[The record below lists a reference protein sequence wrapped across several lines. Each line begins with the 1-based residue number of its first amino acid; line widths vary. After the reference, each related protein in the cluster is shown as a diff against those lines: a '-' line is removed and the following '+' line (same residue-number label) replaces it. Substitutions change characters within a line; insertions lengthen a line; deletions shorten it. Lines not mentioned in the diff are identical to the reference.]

1 MNRILFCCNK
11 TDVCSSDGP
20 HVCVCVHARV
30 HTIILQAVQ
39 CCSHTDYSQDEATCI
54 GIRKRQ
60 QFSRYMQ
67 STCPLIAIIQL
78 WKFLCVF
85 FFNSSHRCVRKH
97 VAYASIFATPV
108 VRIDV
113 SSFIWMFCLN
123 LSEHRYYTLVY
134 PLGRR
139 QAQLIIIQIVCTRK
153 WNKSEKSKYACV
165 HWTLYLRSIWT
176 NEHVLYENWTKY
188 NNNKLIAK
196 WYASCD
202 CAYNTRHCELWTICM
217 HCEIVCLPVRYVH
230 CSETVWQS
238 SEWAP
243 LIAKRLGKS
252 DDLGKCRKACG
263 CVLRPH
269 KKTQIRRHFYLL
281 HEVIYGS
288 VCNRSVDCEYA
299 KMNIFFPF

>member
-1 MNRILFCCNK
+1 MFRLLFKCFVWIYRN
-11 TDVCSSDGP
+11 TD
-20 HVCVCVHARV
+20 
-30 HTIILQAVQ
+30 IINLFTHWADV
-39 CCSHTDYSQDEATCI
+39 
-54 GIRKRQ
+54 KRN
-60 QFSRYMQ
+60 
-67 STCPLIAIIQL
+67 
-78 WKFLCVF
+78 W
-85 FFNSSHRCVRKH
+85 
-97 VAYASIFATPV
+97 
-108 VRIDV
+108 
-113 SSFIWMFCLN
+113 SSFKL
-123 LSEHRYYTLVY
+123 Y
-134 PLGRR
+134 
-139 QAQLIIIQIVCTRK
+139 AQGNEINQK
-153 WNKSEKSKYACV
+153 KSKYACV

-281 HEVIYGS
+281 HEVIHGS